1 MSERLT
7 EKQHNFVT
15 PHNHPYALDQE
26 GRCMVCSIGYAGNV
40 MYEQIV
46 ALRQQLADLKGQLAQ
61 VQMELRERA
70 KDCRKHCQ
78 DQTRSQMGWNECKQ
92 QLASMKEDQLARI
105 DAMST
110 LRMGYDAT
118 IAQLEAQLSTV
129 TAERDQRKESFYA
142 DALMLRNVELLR
154 ACKECG
160 GLGVKVYA
168 NTTTWRG
175 GCGGQAMT
183 NGVCDH
189 CWGSGD
195 RYLQWV
201 DLRGAAQ
208 QLARFQAEI
217 EDLRSKLQKALNH

>member
-46 ALRQQLADLKGQLAQ
+46 ALRQQVADLTAKLA
-61 VQMELRERA
+61 
-70 KDCRKHCQ
+70 
-78 DQTRSQMGWNECKQ
+78 
-92 QLASMKEDQLARI
+92 
-105 DAMST
+105 
-110 LRMGYDAT
+110 
-118 IAQLEAQLSTV
+118 TV

-160 GLGVKVYA
+160 GLGVKLYA

>member
-1 MSERLT
+1 ME
-7 EKQHNFVT
+7 
-15 PHNHPYALDQE
+15 
-26 GRCMVCSIGYAGNV
+26 
-40 MYEQIV
+40 
-46 ALRQQLADLKGQLAQ
+46 QQLAQAQARVMELENGWNAEARLGNEEGERLLDQVTELTAQLAQ
-61 VQMELRERA
+61 AEMELQERA

-92 QLASMKEDQLARI
+92 RLA
-105 DAMST
+105 
-110 LRMGYDAT
+110 
-118 IAQLEAQLSTV
+118 TV

-160 GLGVKVYA
+160 GLGVKLYA